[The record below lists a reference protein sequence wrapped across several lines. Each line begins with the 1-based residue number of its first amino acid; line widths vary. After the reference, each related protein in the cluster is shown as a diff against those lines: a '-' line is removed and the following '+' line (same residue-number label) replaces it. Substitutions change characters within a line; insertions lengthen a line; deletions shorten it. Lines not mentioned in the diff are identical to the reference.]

1 MVEFELS
8 PEQELVRQVAREFVD
23 REIVPFAREWDRAE
37 RMDRGVVGKL
47 AEVGFLGATIS
58 EEYGGSAFD
67 TLTYS
72 LVIEELGRGDSSVRG
87 IVSVNNGL

>member
-58 EEYGGSAFD
+58 EEYGG
-67 TLTYS
+67 
-72 LVIEELGRGDSSVRG
+72 
-87 IVSVNNGL
+87 